1 MKKVAYKYDELIGYL
16 KANGKSDNTIKS
28 YIAAL
33 SKFDEWL
40 NEREGSLADLTRYD
54 VQSYIKALEQ
64 AGKKASTINSV
75 FAAIR
80 VYCRFL
86 GREELIGNISVP
98 KQQSVLNIA
107 PKSLEENELARVLRQ
122 VEKDA
127 RKLDGSYKKT
137 GLRDLAIVYTLL
149 YTGVRV
155 SELVALNV
163 ADVELSDRKGTLFV
177 RKGKGDKARE
187 IPLAREVRHYLREYL
202 ASRNDDNE
210 ALFVSNYGERIAV
223 RTVQHLLA
231 KYDIHPHLLRHTFI
245 RKLVSEGVDI
255 ATAADLAGHNDI
267 NVTRRYSKPTP
278 SDLRKAIEKAFS

>member
-1 MKKVAYKYDELIGYL
+1 MKKVAYKYDEFIDYL

-33 SKFDEWL
+33 NKFDEWL
-40 NEREGSLADLTRYD
+40 HEHEGSLADLTRYD

-64 AGKKASTINSV
+64 SGKKASTINSV

-80 VYCRFL
+80 VYAAFI
-86 GREELIGNISVP
+86 GREDIVANIHVP

-107 PKSLEENELARVLRQ
+107 PKSLEKNEIARILRQ

-149 YTGVRV
+149 NTGVRV
-155 SELVALNV
+155 SELVALNRS
-163 ADVELSDRKGTLFV
+163 DVDLSGREKTLYV
-177 RKGKGDKARE
+177 RNGKGGKARE
-187 IPLAREVRHYLREYL
+187 IPLENEVCHRLREYL

-245 RKLVSEGVDI
+245 RKLVSKGVDI
-255 ATAADLAGHNDI
+255 TTAADLAGHNDI